1 MKFPVKVTYRKAE
14 AKIYGKS
21 AAYPFY
27 RLCYYAAGKRRI
39 QTFSTYSEAR
49 QEADAKVREIAN
61 GSQSIALTPKEATDA
76 LSIRDAMEAF
86 RRDTGRR
93 VTAIQAVTGYLD
105 AMKLLPADHN
115 LADAV
120 RGYLQTVA
128 VVRRKALAEAV
139 AEFCEA
145 RKSKA
150 VALPGKR
157 PALNPVYVADTA
169 RQLNEF
175 AAAFPATAV
184 ADLAKTH
191 LDAYIGEHG
200 KLSSKSRN
208 HIRATLRMF
217 FGWCVR
223 HDYLTANHRLLEAD
237 GLQKEPMDAAPIDF
251 YRPNELRAL
260 LENSS
265 GQMRAIIALQGLGGL
280 RLQEALRLDWREVFG
295 IVGHIEVSTSKSK
308 TRQRRLV
315 EICPALEQWLAPYRG
330 AEGKVATQTL
340 NGYTWSLINLRK
352 SLKIPSRRNGLR
364 HGFVT
369 HHFALYANENQTSAL
384 AGNSPAM
391 IHAHYRGLATKAE
404 AGKWFSVRPPESAK
418 NVIALPDPTKK

>member
-308 TRQRRLV
+308 TR
-315 EICPALEQWLAPYRG
+315 
-330 AEGKVATQTL
+330 
-340 NGYTWSLINLRK
+340 
-352 SLKIPSRRNGLR
+352 
-364 HGFVT
+364 
-369 HHFALYANENQTSAL
+369 
-384 AGNSPAM
+384 
-391 IHAHYRGLATKAE
+391 
-404 AGKWFSVRPPESAK
+404 
-418 NVIALPDPTKK
+418 